1 LSEVCAV
8 TPREEAIKA
17 GNQEAAIR
25 AFNLLLSA
33 IVLPERRATAKALAS
48 AQSDQILRCQRIFRS
63 LMRVAVAESF
73 WSSRHVG

>member
-33 IVLPERRATAKALAS
+33 IVLPERRGYRKGARPQCPVLLLAS
-48 AQSDQILRCQRIFRS
+48 ADKVI
-63 LMRVAVAESF
+63 E
-73 WSSRHVG
+73 

>member
-1 LSEVCAV
+1 MSEVCAV

-33 IVLPERRATAKALAS
+33 IVLPERRATAKALRPQCAALLLAS
-48 AQSDQILRCQRIFRS
+48 ADKVI
-63 LMRVAVAESF
+63 E
-73 WSSRHVG
+73 